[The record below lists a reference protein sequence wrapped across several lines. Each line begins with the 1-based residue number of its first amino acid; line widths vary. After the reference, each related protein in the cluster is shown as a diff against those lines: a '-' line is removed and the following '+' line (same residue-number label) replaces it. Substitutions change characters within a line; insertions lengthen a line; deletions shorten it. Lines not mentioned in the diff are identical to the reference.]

1 MPLMRDWPSRA
12 RGTTWY
18 RTAIQKKLNG
28 SVSRRSQLCSRR
40 PPMSDSFIP
49 ISKPY
54 IGAREKELVLD
65 ALNSG
70 WVSSIGKY
78 IDEFEANFASYCGT
92 EYAIAVSNGT
102 TGLHLALAALGLKP
116 GDEVIIPDLT
126 FVATANAVAYTGAT
140 PVLADI
146 DADTLCVDPASVK
159 SLISASTRAII
170 PVHLY
175 GHPADM
181 GALTEIGDAHGVAVI
196 EDAAEAHGAEYRG
209 RRVGGLGKCG
219 VFSFYGNK
227 VIATGEGGML
237 TTNDRDFYQRAMRLR
252 DHAMSPTRRY
262 FHEERGFNY
271 RITNLQAALGVA
283 QLERIDDFL
292 GRRAEIMS
300 WYEQEIATTDRV
312 PLNRVK
318 NWAKSAFWMIC
329 LEVDWLD
336 ETRRDSL
343 MQALKARGI
352 DSRPYFCTMSSMP
365 MYEQA
370 SMPISARKAQMGLNL
385 PSYFELTKREVQR
398 IGSDVNAVLKEM
410 QRA

>member
-1 MPLMRDWPSRA
+1 
-12 RGTTWY
+12 
-18 RTAIQKKLNG
+18 
-28 SVSRRSQLCSRR
+28 
-40 PPMSDSFIP
+40 MSDSFIP
-49 ISKPY
+49 ISKPF

-78 IDEFEANFASYCGT
+78 IDEFEAGFARYCGT
-92 EYAIAVSNGT
+92 EYALAVSNGT
-102 TGLHLALAALGLKP
+102 TGLHLALATLGLQP

-140 PVLADI
+140 PILADV
-146 DADTLCVDPASVK
+146 DADTLCIDPTSVK
-159 SLISASTRAII
+159 SLISARTKAII

-181 GALTEIGDAHGVAVI
+181 DALREIGDAHGVDII

-227 VIATGEGGML
+227 VITTGEGGML
-237 TTNDRDFYQRAMRLR
+237 TTNDREFYQRAKRLR
-252 DHAMSPTRRY
+252 DHAMSPERRY

-292 GRRAEIMS
+292 ARRAEIMG
-300 WYEQEIATTDRV
+300 WYRAEIATTDSVR
-312 PLNRVK
+312 LNRVK

-329 LEVDWLD
+329 LEVDWLH
-336 ETRRDSL
+336 EASRDAF
-343 MQALKARGI
+343 MQALRARGI
-352 DSRPYFCTMSSMP
+352 DTRPYFCTMSSMP
-365 MYEQA
+365 MYKQP
-370 SMPISARKAQMGLNL
+370 SLPISARKSQIGLNL
-385 PSYFELTKREVQR
+385 PSYYELTEAEVQR
-398 IGSDVNAVLKEM
+398 IGSDVNEILKEM
-410 QRA
+410 CPA

>member
-1 MPLMRDWPSRA
+1 
-12 RGTTWY
+12 
-18 RTAIQKKLNG
+18 
-28 SVSRRSQLCSRR
+28 
-40 PPMSDSFIP
+40 MSHSFIP

-65 ALNSG
+65 ALDSG

-78 IDEFEANFASYCGT
+78 IDEFEANFARYCRT

-102 TGLHLALAALGLKP
+102 TGLHLALAALGLQP
-116 GDEVIIPDLT
+116 GDEVIIPDFT

-146 DADTLCVDPASVK
+146 DADTLCIDPASVK
-159 SLISASTRAII
+159 SLISARTRAII

-181 GALTEIGDAHGVAVI
+181 DALTEIADAHGIAII

-227 VIATGEGGML
+227 VITTGEGGML
-237 TTNDRDFYQRAMRLR
+237 TSNDREFYLRARRLR
-252 DHAMSPTRRY
+252 DHAMSPQRRY

-292 GRRAEIMS
+292 DRRAEIMI

-312 PLNRVK
+312 RLNRVK
-318 NWAKSAFWMIC
+318 NWAKSAFWMVC
-329 LEVDWLD
+329 LEVDWFD
-336 ETRRDSL
+336 ETRRDAF

-370 SMPISARKAQMGLNL
+370 SMPVSARKAQIGLNL
-385 PSYFELTKREVQR
+385 PSYFELTKLEVQR

-410 QRA
+410 GAA

>member
-1 MPLMRDWPSRA
+1 
-12 RGTTWY
+12 
-18 RTAIQKKLNG
+18 
-28 SVSRRSQLCSRR
+28 
-40 PPMSDSFIP
+40 MSDSFIP
-49 ISKPY
+49 ISKPF

-78 IDEFEANFASYCGT
+78 IDEFEANFARYCGT
-92 EYAIAVSNGT
+92 EYALAVSNGT
-102 TGLHLALAALGLKP
+102 TGLHLALATLNLQP
-116 GDEVIIPDLT
+116 GDEVIVPDLT

-140 PVLADI
+140 PILADI
-146 DADTLCVDPASVK
+146 DPDTLCIDPASVK
-159 SLISASTRAII
+159 SLISKRTKAIV

-181 GALTEIGDAHGVAVI
+181 DALTEIGDAHGVDII

-227 VIATGEGGML
+227 VITTGEGGML
-237 TTNDRDFYQRAMRLR
+237 TTNDREFYQRAKRLR
-252 DHAMSPTRRY
+252 DHAMNPQRRY

-292 GRRAEIMS
+292 DRRAEIMG
-300 WYEQEIATTDRV
+300 WYNSEIATSDSVR
-312 PLNRVK
+312 LNRVK
-318 NWAKSAFWMIC
+318 DWAKSAFWMIC

-336 ETRRDSL
+336 ETRRDAF
-343 MQALKARGI
+343 MQALKACGI
-352 DSRPYFCTMSSMP
+352 DTRPYFCTISSMP
-365 MYEQA
+365 MYKQ
-370 SMPISARKAQMGLNL
+370 SQLPVSALKSQTGLNL
-385 PSYFELTKREVQR
+385 PSYYELTKPEVQR
-398 IGSDVNAVLKEM
+398 VAADVNELLKVF
-410 QRA
+410 RPS